1 MNTQAEQGPNTEP
14 GDAPAAAKDHSKGR
28 TWAMRGL
35 ATFAAIFLVLGAL
48 AVWVNRVAL
57 DSSQWSDTSVKI
69 IQNDTVQSTLATYL
83 VNQLYDNVDVAA
95 TIQDFLPERR
105 QAVRPHGRRGPA
117 RTRHQRGAARTRITT
132 AAEGL
137 EERQREGQ
145 PPAAAGHQR

>member
-1 MNTQAEQGPNTEP
+1 
-14 GDAPAAAKDHSKGR
+14 
-28 TWAMRGL
+28 MRGL

-95 TIQDFLPERR
+95 TIEDFLPEAPSRSLPPSPR
-105 QAVRPHGRRGPA
+105 ACAHPP
-117 RTRHQRGAARTRITT
+117 QRGAARTRLTT
-132 AAEGL
+132 AAESL